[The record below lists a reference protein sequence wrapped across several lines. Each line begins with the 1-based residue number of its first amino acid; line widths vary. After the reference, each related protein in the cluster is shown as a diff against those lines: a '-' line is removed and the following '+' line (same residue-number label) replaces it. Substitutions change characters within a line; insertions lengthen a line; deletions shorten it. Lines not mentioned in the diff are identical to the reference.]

1 MGATRGTR
9 AVGGGLRVRVAT
21 RPETHRGARPVSRTP
36 TGPRSV
42 CSCYLHL
49 RHTAT
54 HLLLSCSTPMHGYFP
69 RPDFTTLAIPTLNG
83 TRLPKPCAPTP
94 RAPRP
99 QHFCTGEPYTT
110 HCPSSSPLHS
120 STPMTLQRRSRSCL
134 YVSHTYAHIRAHPSN
149 TRRRLPRSHPCV
161 TTQVF
166 FRVGGRIRVR
176 RRPKGRA

>member
-54 HLLLSCSTPMHGYFP
+54 HLLLSCSTPMHGILPSP
-69 RPDFTTLAIPTLNG
+69 RLHHPRHPNLEWHPAPQAMRPYPARSEAAALLHRRAIHHPLPIQQSAPFLDSHDTTTSIPL
-83 TRLPKPCAPTP
+83 LLICI
-94 RAPRP
+94 
-99 QHFCTGEPYTT
+99 
-110 HCPSSSPLHS
+110 
-120 STPMTLQRRSRSCL
+120 
-134 YVSHTYAHIRAHPSN
+134 AHIRTHTRAPLQHPTTSPAP
-149 TRRRLPRSHPCV
+149 LPPVCHYSGIF
-161 TTQVF
+161 QS
-166 FRVGGRIRVR
+166 
-176 RRPKGRA
+176 GRANSCSPPT